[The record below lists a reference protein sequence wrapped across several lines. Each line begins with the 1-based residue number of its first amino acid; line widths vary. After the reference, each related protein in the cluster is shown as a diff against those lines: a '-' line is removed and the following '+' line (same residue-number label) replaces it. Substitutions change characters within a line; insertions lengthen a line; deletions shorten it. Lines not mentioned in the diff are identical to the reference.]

1 MKKIGLMGGTFDPP
15 HLMHLLIAQEAL
27 ESCRLDEV
35 WFLPTCQPPHIQ
47 EKVAQTSPEDRVEM
61 VRRAISGN
69 DRFRISLAEVVRGGK
84 SYTVETLR
92 ELTTKFPEHQFC
104 FILGADMVDD
114 LPNWHGIDELC
125 RLTSFIAFRRPG
137 FASANPAHA
146 DVTYID
152 MPLID
157 ISSSHIRERLQEG
170 RSCRYFLPDAVIEYI
185 KGRHL
190 YED

>member
-35 WFLPTCQPPHIQ
+35 WFLPSYDPPHIQ
-47 EKVAQTSPEDRVEM
+47 GKVAQTSVADRVQM
-61 VRRAISGN
+61 VRKAISGN
-69 DRFRISLAEVVRGGK
+69 DRFRISLVEVERGGK

-92 ELTTKFPEHQFC
+92 ELTVKFPESRFY

-114 LPNWHGIDELC
+114 LPTWHGIEDLC
-125 RLTSFIAFRRPG
+125 RLTSFIGFRRPG
-137 FASANPAHA
+137 FPAANPAHA

-157 ISSSHIRERLQEG
+157 ISSSLIRDRLQEG
-170 RSCRYFLPDAVIEYI
+170 RTCRYFMPDAVIDYI

-190 YED
+190 YEN

>member
-1 MKKIGLMGGTFDPP
+1 MKKVGLMGGTFDPP

-27 ESCRLDEV
+27 ESCLLDEV
-35 WFLPTCQPPHIQ
+35 WFLPSYHPPHIQ
-47 EKVAQTSPEDRVEM
+47 GKVAQTSAEDRVQM

-69 DRFRISLAEVVRGGK
+69 DRFRISLVEVERGGK

-92 ELTTKFPEHQFC
+92 ELTAKYPENRFY

-114 LPNWHGIDELC
+114 LPTWHGIEELC
-125 RLTSFIAFRRPG
+125 RLTSFIGFRRPG
-137 FASANPAHA
+137 FPAENPAHA

-157 ISSSHIRERLQEG
+157 ISSSLIRDRLQEG
-170 RSCRYFLPDAVIEYI
+170 HSCRYFMPDTVIDYI

-190 YED
+190 YEN

>member
-15 HLMHLLIAQEAL
+15 HQMHLLIAQEAL
-27 ESCRLDEV
+27 EACRLDEV
-35 WFLPTCQPPHIQ
+35 WFLPTYDPPHIQ
-47 EKVAQTSPEDRVEM
+47 GKVAQTSADDRVQM

-69 DRFRISLAEVVRGGK
+69 SRFRISLVEVERGGK
-84 SYTVETLR
+84 SYTVETVR
-92 ELTTKFPEHQFC
+92 ELTRRFPDDRFY

-114 LPNWHGIDELC
+114 LPNWHGIEELC
-125 RLTSFIAFRRPG
+125 RMTSFIAFRRPG
-137 FASANPAHA
+137 FPAENPAHA
-146 DVTYID
+146 DVAYIN

-157 ISSSHIRERLQEG
+157 ISSSLIRDRLQEG
-170 RSCRYFLPDAVIEYI
+170 RSCRYFMPDAVIDYI